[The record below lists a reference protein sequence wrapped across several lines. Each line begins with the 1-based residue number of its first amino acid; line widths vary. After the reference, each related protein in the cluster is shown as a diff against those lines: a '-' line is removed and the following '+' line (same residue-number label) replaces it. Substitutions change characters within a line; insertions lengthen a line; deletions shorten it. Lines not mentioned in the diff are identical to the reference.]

1 MQKINDNKTI
11 REESINLLLNTLLN
25 LEISSIS
32 NRERTILIEVL
43 VNGKSF
49 SELKDTLLLT
59 TSRQRAILKNAVT
72 RFNNSLITI
81 NDKLKLH
88 DSLLLDY
95 YKAQKEKEVMES
107 KLIKQKPI
115 NPKLKKIL
123 DLPIEQTGLS
133 KRVQNVC
140 LYGEIFHVSDL
151 VRRSPHEM
159 AALRNFGKKGIA
171 EIENFLEKNK
181 LWWKM
186 EL

>member
-43 VNGKSF
+43 LNGKSF

-59 TSRQRAILKNAVT
+59 TSRQRTIVKNAVT
-72 RFNNSLITI
+72 RFNNSLFTI

-95 YKAQKEKEVMES
+95 YKAQKEKEEMES
-107 KLIKQKPI
+107 KLTKKKPVD
-115 NPKLKKIL
+115 PKLKKIL
-123 DLPIEQTGLS
+123 DLPIEETGLS

-151 VRRSPHEM
+151 VNSSVHEILR
-159 AALRNFGKKGIA
+159 LRNSGKKGIT
-171 EIENFLEKNK
+171 EIENFFEKNK
-181 LWWKM
+181 LWWRM